1 MTDYLDISEG
11 IDLAKSKTSKECQ
24 ICHYF
29 FFNQGFKF
37 QVLYAMFVTICHCFV
52 LI

>member
-11 IDLAKSKTSKECQ
+11 IDPAKSKTSKERQ

-37 QVLYAMFVTICHCFV
+37 QDFVCNVRHDLSLFC